1 MKIQWACRV
10 SVLAV
15 LALVVLQTESQGQ
28 MNYGQPYGVPPQ
40 VVYGPPGGAFAYGP
54 GPVAPAWPYLAP
66 AAYNGGG
73 LQAAESTGQSDPSA
87 ERDEAADEGG
97 SEYLFESA
105 SSSRG
110 CGLGCGPGCGHGGS
124 PLAGLASWL
133 MPYSETGCC
142 APHWFDVHAE
152 AVFLRRDDDAPFREL
167 TRVTAVGDA
176 VISSENLEFRTLDPS
191 LRITGVYQTGPG
203 SNLEFTYFGLNES
216 SEEASADRADDSLY
230 AAFDNFSLNEF
241 GVPVPANEIE
251 QLHQAEYQ
259 QVNLDS
265 DFDSLELNFRRR
277 WMGPTCLVQGSWV
290 IGVRYFD
297 LSDQM
302 RFYSRA
308 QRDLDDPQGPGQEET
323 GGEAWYNLKTR
334 NYMTGA
340 QLGGDVWV
348 CLLPG
353 LRMGLDAKAGIYGN
367 NVKVNTFME
376 GVDPF
381 DPDPDNQYRVFIGPE
396 RLGNDKVSFI
406 GELQF
411 LLTYQLSH
419 NFTLRGGYQM
429 MFVEG
434 VAIAMDNFNPMITE
448 RVPFVD
454 DGGSLFYDGFTI
466 GAEWMW

>member
-15 LALVVLQTESQGQ
+15 LTLVVFQTESRGQ
-28 MNYGQPYGVPPQ
+28 MYYGQPYGASPQ
-40 VVYGPPGGAFAYGP
+40 MVYGPSGAAVVYGP
-54 GPVAPAWPYLAP
+54 GPVAPAWPYAVP
-66 AAYNGGG
+66 AVYNDGG
-73 LQAAESTGQSDPSA
+73 LQAVGPTGESDPSA
-87 ERDEAADEGG
+87 ECDEAADEGG
-97 SEYLFESA
+97 GEYLFESG
-105 SSSRG
+105 SGGR
-110 CGLGCGPGCGHGGS
+110 GCGHGYS
-124 PLAGLASWL
+124 PLAGMASWL

-152 AVFLRRDDDAPFREL
+152 AVFLRRDDDAPFTEF
-167 TRVTAVGDA
+167 TRVTAVGDP
-176 VISSENLEFRTLDPS
+176 VISSDNLQFRTLDPS

-216 SEEASADRADDSLY
+216 SEEASAYSANDDLY

-241 GVPVPANEIE
+241 GVPVPGNEIE

-297 LSDQM
+297 LSDRM
-302 RFYSRA
+302 RFYSYA
-308 QRDLDDPQGPGQEET
+308 NRDIDDPIAPGQDET

-340 QLGGDVWV
+340 QLGGDVWI

-353 LRMGLDAKAGIYGN
+353 LRLGLDGKAGIYGN
-367 NVKVNTFME
+367 NVKVDTFMD
-376 GVDPF
+376 GVDPY

-411 LLTYQLSH
+411 ILTYQIGH

-434 VAIAMDNFNPMITE
+434 VAIAMENFNPTIPITE
-448 RVPFVD
+448 RVPFVA
-454 DGGSLFYDGFTI
+454 DGSSLFYDGFTI

>member
-15 LALVVLQTESQGQ
+15 LTLVILQTESRGQ
-28 MNYGQPYGVPPQ
+28 VYYGQPYGAPPQ
-40 VVYGPPGGAFAYGP
+40 MVYGPSGAGFGYAP
-54 GPVAPAWPYLAP
+54 GPVAPAWPYVVP
-66 AAYNGGG
+66 AAYNNGGP
-73 LQAAESTGQSDPSA
+73 QVMESTGESDASAGSA
-87 ERDEAADEGG
+87 EVTDGGG
-97 SEYLFESA
+97 SEYLFEGGSG
-105 SSSRG
+105 SQGFGSG
-110 CGLGCGPGCGHGGS
+110 CGSGCGP
-124 PLAGLASWL
+124 LAGMLSWL
-133 MPYSETGCC
+133 APYSETGCC

-152 AVFLRRDDDAPFREL
+152 AVFLRRDDDAPFREF

-176 VISSENLEFRTLDPS
+176 VIASDNLEFDTLDPS

-216 SEEASADRADDSLY
+216 SEEASAYSADDALY
-230 AAFDNFSLNEF
+230 AAFDNFSINEF
-241 GVPVPANEIE
+241 GVPVPDAEIE

-259 QVNLDS
+259 RVNLDS

-297 LSDQM
+297 LQDQL
-302 RFYSRA
+302 RFYSYA
-308 QRDLDDPQGPGQEET
+308 NRDLDDPIAAGQEET

-340 QLGGDVWV
+340 QLGGDVWM

-353 LRMGLDAKAGIYGN
+353 LRVGLDGKMGIYGN
-367 NVKVNTFME
+367 NVKVDTFME
-376 GVDPF
+376 GVDPY
-381 DPDPDNQYRVFIGPE
+381 DPDPDNRYRVFIGPE
-396 RLGNDKVSFI
+396 KLGNDKVSFI
-406 GELQF
+406 GELQL
-411 LLTYQLSH
+411 LLTYQISH

-429 MFVEG
+429 LFVEG
-434 VAIAMDNFNPMITE
+434 VASAMDNFNPTITE
-448 RVPFVD
+448 RVPSMV
-454 DGGSLFYDGFTI
+454 DGGSLFYDGFTA